1 MGPTRVAAAALV
13 TLAAACGP
21 RQSTPRQPQPAPPDT
36 AHSVVFKTVSGSIKG
51 LNAQRRCPVTAH
63 FDGLITLSKI
73 GGTLRYRWERS
84 TGVNGPVQELPIA
97 GAARPGS
104 VDIAVR
110 PDEWPLNQPGQ
121 QLTVTDR
128 IHVLSPVDAF
138 SPPLSLNAM
147 CF

>member
-1 MGPTRVAAAALV
+1 MGCTRVVATSLI
-13 TLAAACGP
+13 TLTAACGP
-21 RQSTPRQPQPAPPDT
+21 RQSAPPVQSAAPPDT
-36 AHSVVFKTVSGSIKG
+36 AHSIAFKTINGGIKG
-51 LNAQRRCPVTAH
+51 LTAEQRCPVTAH
-63 FDGLITLSKI
+63 FDGVITLSKI

-84 TGVNGPVQELPIA
+84 TGMNGPVQELPIPA
-97 GAARPGS
+97 AARFAA
-104 VDIAVR
+104 VDVSAKS
-110 PDEWPLNQPGQ
+110 DEWPLNQPGQ